1 MSVFVFENYMQTLKH
16 CIRKSTELV
25 VQVVNRRCEIDKA
38 NSVKTKKNL
47 RTKFSVNEGDTC
59 ILIKV
64 SFIFFDEIPE
74 NNMPYCPILP
84 ITKCESL
91 FKKPCDSKILD
102 TCEASKTSRFK
113 RKMIDKDSIL
123 KN

>member
-1 MSVFVFENYMQTLKH
+1 MYNVHNVHLHDEVNYYKILLFDMSVFVFENYMQTLKH

-38 NSVKTKKNL
+38 NSVKIKKNL

-64 SFIFFDEIPE
+64 SFIFFLMKYQRTI
-74 NNMPYCPILP
+74 CLIA
-84 ITKCESL
+84 L
-91 FKKPCDSKILD
+91 FYPSQNVKVYSKNHVIQ
-102 TCEASKTSRFK
+102 RY
-113 RKMIDKDSIL
+113 
-123 KN
+123 

>member
-1 MSVFVFENYMQTLKH
+1 MYNVHNVHLHDEVNYYKILLFDMSVFVFENYMQTLKH

-38 NSVKTKKNL
+38 NSVKIKKNL

-64 SFIFFDEIPE
+64 SFIFF
-74 NNMPYCPILP
+74 
-84 ITKCESL
+84 
-91 FKKPCDSKILD
+91 F
-102 TCEASKTSRFK
+102 
-113 RKMIDKDSIL
+113 
-123 KN
+123 